1 MCINAVPDGCAP
13 NHGSK
18 GPGGRAWSRQVP
30 RRVGLGCAKLQGR
43 EAPSTTN
50 QPSKPT
56 AIPEGAGWDRSS
68 CAGGSGSI
76 TWGEMNH
83 KPVNITELKRH
94 VKTSLRWKVGN
105 QLKRHKSKWRM
116 YVGGKQAEDWLAKS
130 PGCIG
135 SEQTCTCTIHIHCQC
150 AQPGT
155 PRHGLLVLCWSV
167 FQGRTPSC
175 SMWFKSPPT
184 LCLKSERLWKLCCKT
199 NVCNQV
205 AFSDNA
211 GLIPT

>member
-1 MCINAVPDGCAP
+1 MCINAFPDGYAP

-56 AIPEGAGWDRSS
+56 AIPEGAGWDRNS

-76 TWGEMNH
+76 TWGEMSH

-94 VKTSLRWKVGN
+94 VISLRWKVGN

-116 YVGGKQAEDWLAKS
+116 YVGGKQAEDWQRVLAVLDQSKHALVPSIFIASAHS
-130 PGCIG
+130 PAHRGTGCLCYAGVFFRAELHHVVCDSRAHLPFVWKVSG
-135 SEQTCTCTIHIHCQC
+135 SENCVARQMC
-150 AQPGT
+150 AIKWHFLT
-155 PRHGLLVLCWSV
+155 M
-167 FQGRTPSC
+167 QG
-175 SMWFKSPPT
+175 
-184 LCLKSERLWKLCCKT
+184 
-199 NVCNQV
+199 
-205 AFSDNA
+205 
-211 GLIPT
+211 